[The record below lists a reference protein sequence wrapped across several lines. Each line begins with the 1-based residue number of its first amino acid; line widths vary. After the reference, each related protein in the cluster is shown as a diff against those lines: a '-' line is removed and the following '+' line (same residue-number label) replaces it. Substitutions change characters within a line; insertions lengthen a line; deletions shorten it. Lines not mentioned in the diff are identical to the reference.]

1 MYSISSGERKLIQ
14 VLYNENSPTSISQL
28 QMILNKSR
36 RMIYYYITN
45 VDQLLKLN
53 DIPPINVNKKGYYF
67 DEKQKSMIL
76 EILVSSPIVLSPEER
91 ASYIICYLV
100 FSNRRVTLESL
111 VEDLDVSR
119 NALLNDLLE
128 VREILNEY
136 QLELTNNKVDGYR
149 ILGDVYRKRSV
160 FQTHLKKMLKTL
172 DYRNLDLFDIDTVDK
187 YNHLLEKVL
196 DELHIEIYTI
206 EILSLAFLLASM
218 QQIPSLFNYNIIDYQ
233 LVSGSKELS
242 AIEKYFAEFPHHERI
257 YLAIQIISYN
267 TENRQ
272 LMIED
277 DLYLLDLSSELI
289 NTFELLSC
297 LKFNN
302 KERLINSVYLHI
314 QLTNYQF
321 HHAIP
326 TSNPLIDDI
335 KDKYGDIFN
344 ITKVCCEKMKRKF
357 PYPVFESEISFL
369 TMHFA
374 ANLNKDD
381 KENEKANVLLVC
393 LNTTIGSML
402 LKNEIE
408 NAFDAIHIIAIVK
421 PSEISNYAK
430 KDIDFIISTI
440 KIDTPISLLHVNPI
454 LSNKDRSLIANH
466 LTSLKMNGNERH
478 FNMKSIYEILRE
490 SISDDTLYMKICSK
504 IDAYLT
510 GDTNYI
516 YDESNHKPTLIQML
530 DVFGVTLDQSDL
542 RYDWENAIRSGSDI
556 LIKHQVIMVH
566 YVQTMID
573 LVKKYGP
580 YIVINDDIAIA
591 HAQPEDGVNHLGITL
606 QVFPKGLYI
615 RDKKIQLLFVLATPN
630 QEDHLRILNDI
641 IQISN
646 NAEVLQDIIASDDS
660 SKLLE
665 ILRSF

>member
-1 MYSISSGERKLIQ
+1 MHSISSGERKLIQ
-14 VLYNENSPTSISQL
+14 VLYDENSPISINQL
-28 QMILNKSR
+28 QMILNRSR

-53 DIPPINVNKKGYYF
+53 DIPAINVSEKGYF
-67 DEKQKSMIL
+67 FNKEQKAMIL
-76 EILVSSPIVLSPEER
+76 EILVSSPIILSPEER
-91 ASYIICYLV
+91 VSYLICYLV
-100 FSNRRVTLESL
+100 FSNTRVTLDSL
-111 VEDLDVSR
+111 VEDLGVSR
-119 NALLNDLLE
+119 NAVLNDLLE
-128 VREILNEY
+128 VREILYEY
-136 QLELTNNKVDGYR
+136 QLELTNNKIDGYR

-160 FQTHLKKMLKTL
+160 FQTHIKKMLKTL
-172 DYRNLDLFDIDTVDK
+172 DYRNLSLFDIDTVDK
-187 YNHLLEKVL
+187 YNNLLEKVL
-196 DELHIEIYTI
+196 DDLHIEIYKI

-218 QQIPSLFNYNIIDYQ
+218 QQVPSLFNYNIIDYE

-242 AIEKYFAEFPHHERI
+242 AVEKYFAEFPHHERI

-277 DLYLLDLSSELI
+277 DLSLLDLSSELI

-335 KDKYGDIFN
+335 KNKYGDIFN
-344 ITKVCCEKMKRKF
+344 ITKVCCKKMKRKF

-374 ANLNKDD
+374 ANLNKDGR
-381 KENEKANVLLVC
+381 ESEKAKVLLVC

-421 PSEISNYAK
+421 PSEISNYSEE
-430 KDIDFIISTI
+430 DIDFIISTI

-454 LSNKDRSLIANH
+454 LSTKDRNLIASH
-466 LTSLKMNGNERH
+466 LTSLKMNSNDLS
-478 FNMKSIYEILRE
+478 FSMKSIYEILRE
-490 SISDDTLYMKICSK
+490 SISDDTLYMEICSK
-504 IDAYLT
+504 INAYLT
-510 GDTNYI
+510 GDATYV
-516 YDESNHKPTLIQML
+516 YDKANRKPTLIQML
-530 DVFGVTLDQSDL
+530 NVYGVKWDHSEE
-542 RYDWENAIRSGSDI
+542 RYDWENAIRSGSEI
-556 LIKHQVIMVH
+556 LLKHEIINAH
-566 YVQTMID
+566 YVQTMIN

-606 QVFPKGLYI
+606 QVFSHGLYI
-615 RDKKIQLLFVLATPN
+615 RDKKVQLLFVLATPN

-646 NAEVLQDIIASDDS
+646 NAEILQDIVAADDS
-660 SKLLE
+660 TKLLE